1 MSAVC
6 LAIEVQHVVLK
17 LVLKSEDRGWSRIT
31 CVIHMSFTEHIRI
44 NTSNFNLS
52 STS

>member
-1 MSAVC
+1 MGRHVSAVC

-31 CVIHMSFTEHIRI
+31 CVIHTSFTEHIRI
-44 NTSNFNLS
+44 HKTS
-52 STS
+52 T

>member
-17 LVLKSEDRGWSRIT
+17 LVLKSEDRGWSRINM
-31 CVIHMSFTEHIRI
+31 CRSYVIHGAHK
-44 NTSNFNLS
+44 NT
-52 STS
+52 